1 MEFDA
6 SLTWKSYEPHLHK
19 ATTDR
24 QRRQLA
30 SVVAHAKGEV
40 EADLGPVLE
49 SLATNPQYHEFG
61 VFADIPG
68 DTGPKGMKAVRDN
81 YEHMVESGTYVIES
95 IKDRLF
101 IDDEGIMTDGRYRQI
116 LPAKAAK
123 EMGYVAADDDRTN
136 HYMLSGITVV
146 FWKFDENEK
155 ALGEDRYVL
164 DKSIEPV
171 APEDLPADYPA
182 RLR

>member
-49 SLATNPQYHEFG
+49 SLAPDPQYHEFG
-61 VFADIPG
+61 VFANVLG
-68 DTGPKGMKAVRDN
+68 DTGPKGMPDVVAN
-81 YEHMVESGTYVIES
+81 YEQMVECGSYVIES

-116 LPAKAAK
+116 LPAKVAK
-123 EMGYVAADDDRTN
+123 EMGYVEADDDRAD
-136 HYMLSGITVV
+136 HYLLSGITVV

-164 DKSIEPV
+164 DKTIEPL
-171 APEDLPADYPA
+171 AAADLPADYPA